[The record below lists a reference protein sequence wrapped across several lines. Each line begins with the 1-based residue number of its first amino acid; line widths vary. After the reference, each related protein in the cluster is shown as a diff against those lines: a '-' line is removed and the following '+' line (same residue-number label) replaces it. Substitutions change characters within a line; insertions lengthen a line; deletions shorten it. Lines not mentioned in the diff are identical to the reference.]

1 MQEQVGPKM
10 KIVERPF
17 NPSSA
22 VALVKSGVH
31 AVLARCLAARG
42 VKTPAEVH
50 PRLEE
55 LIPYTELK
63 GATEMACILA
73 DAIESGKHIRIVADY
88 DADGATACSIGVRGL
103 RAFGA
108 SVDYLIPNR
117 LEHGYGLTPE
127 IAELAA
133 TGLVDSDKAQKP
145 DFIVTVDNGIAS
157 HKGIER
163 ANELGVPVL
172 VTDHHLPT
180 DQPPAALCIVNP
192 NQHGCTFPS
201 KALAGCGVIFYVM
214 WALQD
219 ELLSRGWLSNP
230 KVDPTF
236 TIERLLP
243 LAAVGTVADVVALDK
258 NNRILV
264 EVGVGLVRKGHSLPG
279 IDAIAKVAGK
289 NPRELATSDIAYAIG
304 PRINAAGRLD
314 TMDAGVECLTT
325 DSVARALALANILHD
340 INDRRKEIESDMTT
354 EAVRRLLTDVQ
365 ESRFTAVLHA
375 ESWHQGVIGI
385 VAGRIKER
393 IWRPTFVLAD
403 GKNGELKGSG
413 RSIPGFH
420 LRDALD
426 IVDKRCPNLLVKFG
440 GHAAA
445 AGVTLRPGGLEEF
458 SQQFEQ
464 VARELLTPADLNQC
478 IEMDGSLETSEMSL
492 ETVIALKSQ
501 VWGQAFPEPSFS
513 DVFTVVDAK
522 PIGGGMHLRMVLDK
536 NGKRFQAVKFRHT
549 DGLPSG
555 KIRAVYKLDANKFR
569 DETNLQLLVEYLEQ
583 AS

>member
-1 MQEQVGPKM
+1 MQ
-10 KIVERPF
+10 IVERKF
-17 NPSSA
+17 NPST
-22 VALVKSGVH
+22 ALSLVRSGIP
-31 AVLARCLAARG
+31 AVLARCLASRG
-42 VKTPAEVH
+42 VKNPDEVK
-50 PRLEE
+50 PRLSE

-63 GATEMACILA
+63 GAVDMARILA
-73 DAIESGKHIRIVADY
+73 DAIETGQHIRIVADY

-133 TGLVDSDKAQKP
+133 NGLIKSDTVKRP

-157 HKGIER
+157 HKGIDR

-180 DQPPAALCIVNP
+180 DSPPNALCIVNP

-219 ELLSRGWLSNP
+219 ELMERGWLSGP
-230 KVDPTF
+230 KVDASF
-236 TIERLLP
+236 TVERLLP
-243 LAAVGTVADVVALDK
+243 LVAVGTVADVVALDK

-264 EVGVGLVRKGHSLPG
+264 DEGIGLVRRGTSLPG

-289 NPRELATSDIAYAIG
+289 NPRELATSDIAFGIG

-325 DSVARALALANILHD
+325 DSVARALSLANILHD
-340 INDRRKEIESDMTT
+340 INDRRKEIESDMTA

-365 ESRFTAVLHA
+365 ESRYTAVLHA

-403 GKNGELKGSG
+403 GKDGELKGSG

-426 IVDKRCPNLLVKFG
+426 IVDKRCPGLLLKFG

-445 AGVTLRPGGLEEF
+445 AGVTLRPGGLEDF
-458 SQQFEQ
+458 STFFEQ
-464 VARELLTPADLNQC
+464 VAREMLTPAELNQC
-478 IEMDGSLETSEMSL
+478 IEMDGPLDTAEMALS
-492 ETVIALKSQ
+492 TVMALKGQ
-501 VWGQAFPEPSFS
+501 VWGQAFPEPSFC
-513 DVFTVVDAK
+513 DVFTVLEAK
-522 PIGGGMHLRMVLDK
+522 PIGGGMHLRLVLEKD
-536 NGKRFQAVKFRHT
+536 GKRFQAVKFRHT
-549 DGLPSG
+549 DGVPNG

-569 DETNLQLLVEYLEQ
+569 DETNLQLLVEYIEQ
-583 AS
+583 AA